1 MRSSPLNPRGRSM
14 ASNVRWAGADGLDKQ
29 KELLR
34 TSLRDLLA
42 TLSWAAI
49 LRDMIG
55 NLSVG

>member
-1 MRSSPLNPRGRSM
+1 M